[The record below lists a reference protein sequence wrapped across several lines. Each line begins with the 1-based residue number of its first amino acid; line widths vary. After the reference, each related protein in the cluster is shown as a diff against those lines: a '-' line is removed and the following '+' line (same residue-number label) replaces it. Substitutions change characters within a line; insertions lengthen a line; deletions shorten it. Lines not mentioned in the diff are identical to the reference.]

1 MKTKRFVYLGH
12 VFSSLPILFCFDIFH
27 RRHNHLTLTQFFL
40 FVLAGGTSC
49 NHNAKP
55 SSVQNPWLVS
65 QQTEGYQGWQV
76 LPGILNFPYTYCCES
91 MCVCVFVLRVL
102 VLHHLL
108 TSVYFGLRSLP
119 TILRASFVRTLKGWR
134 RFVLIVVFVT
144 TGGKL
149 LFIVS
154 LLWGGGGVVNK
165 R

>member
-1 MKTKRFVYLGH
+1 MKTKRFVYLRH
-12 VFSSLPILFCFDIFH
+12 FFLHCLFLLFCFDIFH
-27 RRHNHLTLTQFFL
+27 RSHNHLTLTQFFL
-40 FVLAGGTSC
+40 FVLAGGASY

-76 LPGILNFPYTYCCES
+76 LPGILNCPYSYCCAS
-91 MCVCVFVLRVL
+91 MCAFVLRVL
-102 VLHHLL
+102 VLHHLS
-108 TSVYFGLRSLP
+108 TSVYFGFRSLP
-119 TILRASFVRTLKGWR
+119 TILRASFVRILKGWR

-149 LFIVS
+149 VFIIS
-154 LLWGGGGVVNK
+154 LLGGGVVNK